1 MAQKVKGRAT
11 IRTAAVLF
19 LASAVFEI
27 MEFNSA
33 VALFGGVITGAVSV
47 VYHFVFAA
55 LYALSGIGMWTAKPW
70 GYWAFMTTTVI
81 YTIDKIQLI
90 LFPQAFYDYILQQL
104 TVTRE
109 IAGMIPKEQLTQY
122 FMIAYI
128 ALLLCWWGFA
138 RYIYMRRQYFQEK
151 TSKLITDSR

>member
-1 MAQKVKGRAT
+1 MAQKVKGRET

-33 VALFGGVITGAVSV
+33 AALFGGVRTGAVSV

-55 LYALSGIGMWTAKPW
+55 LYVLSGIGMWTAKPW

-138 RYIYMRRQYFQEK
+138 LYIHMRRQYFQEK
-151 TSKLITDSR
+151 TPDLITDSR